1 MTSLGFFLL
10 MFLAGAAVAVQPS
23 INSRLAQRVG
33 ALESSA
39 ISFAVGTIA
48 LLVVVILS
56 GRASLRG
63 IGDAHWWEFTG
74 GLLGAFFVT
83 TTIIVVPRI
92 GTTSTM
98 AATICAQLISGL
110 ILDHFGLFGFRTVPL
125 DGKRMFGALLL
136 LAGAS
141 FVFRR

>member
-1 MTSLGFFLL
+1 MTSMGFFLL

-48 LLVVVILS
+48 LLLLVCLS
-56 GRASLRG
+56 GRMSFKE
-63 IGDAHWWEFTG
+63 IGGAHWWELTG

-83 TTIIVVPRI
+83 MTIIVVPRI
-92 GTTSTM
+92 GTTSAM

-110 ILDHFGLFGFRTVPL
+110 LLDHFGLFGFRTVPL
-125 DGKRMFGALLL
+125 DGKRMLGALLL
-136 LAGAS
+136 LVGAS
-141 FVFRR
+141 LAFRR